1 MPLTPPRALHPPFR
15 PLGAS
20 TNGRLENTPL
30 SSDATAIESAV
41 LVVVSFT
48 GKPAHKER
56 GGETA
61 WPSSSGLQ
69 PLQTCHTTML
79 KSTLEPLSLG
89 IHCLAQRWRG
99 VHQRVS
105 PTSPPRG
112 LAHPA
117 SSAPPTCCAEN
128 LWIEHEDVGDGQEGG
143 QPGPQLNGDGA
154 AALRDAEV
162 PVQRVSRA
170 ACQGGMQCEMWVRD

>member
-48 GKPAHKER
+48 GRPAHKE
-56 GGETA
+56 GETA

-69 PLQTCHTTML
+69 PLQTCHTQHAEIYVGSPTL
-79 KSTLEPLSLG
+79 PRSTVAMTPMSPSEGPP
-89 IHCLAQRWRG
+89 
-99 VHQRVS
+99 

-117 SSAPPTCCAEN
+117 SSAPPTCCTEN

-143 QPGPQLNGDGA
+143 QPRPQLDGDGA
-154 AALRDAEV
+154 ATLRDAEV
-162 PVQRVSRA
+162 TEQ
-170 ACQGGMQCEMWVRD
+170 